1 MNKAKS
7 TLKRAGWNCDAG
19 KENHIFATIP
29 LSDRDMANVK
39 AHLAPDHFESQYG
52 YRSVFITPHMGGFY
66 ATSHIRGEY
75 RGYKCRSVSRDY
87 DAGNIFA
94 TGKTWEEVTRNF
106 LAAYAELKYN
116 RN

>member
-1 MNKAKS
+1 MWVAVVLVHSAAAHAK
-7 TLKRAGWNCDAG
+7 
-19 KENHIFATIP
+19 
-29 LSDRDMANVK
+29 DMANVK
-39 AHLAPDHFESQYG
+39 AHLAPAHFEPRYG
-52 YRSVFITPHMGGFY
+52 YRSVFITPYMEGFY

-75 RGYKCRSVSRDY
+75 RGYKCRNVSGDY

-116 RN
+116 RS